1 MGYIYKITNL
11 INGKA
16 YIGQTITDLTT
27 RYGGHLRS
35 ATIMPK
41 RKDQIKKYYMPLYE
55 DLRKYT
61 VCNFKIEQIEECE
74 NDVLDDREAYW
85 IEYYDTYYNG
95 YNNLLRN
102 GSYAKCPPKVL
113 LELWNEGKSV
123 SEIAKDKRVNL
134 NRNTVS
140 ILLKKNG
147 ISQEEILKRGYRQ
160 VSIYHGEPLYQ
171 YDEQNNLVAEYKSTK
186 EASEILGIPMSS
198 LYTYISKNEKNSKGM
213 FFERVK
219 FDKLP
224 KEYLEQREKIY
235 EENKRK
241 RKERDKKRREKSNDN
256 TRKK

>member
-1 MGYIYKITNL
+1 MSRKLEELEARIALLEEQEYKIVGYIYKITNL

-95 YNNLLRN
+95 YNNLLRK
-102 GSYAKCPPKVL
+102 GIIRA
-113 LELWNEGKSV
+113 LE
-123 SEIAKDKRVNL
+123 
-134 NRNTVS
+134 
-140 ILLKKNG
+140 
-147 ISQEEILKRGYRQ
+147 
-160 VSIYHGEPLYQ
+160 
-171 YDEQNNLVAEYKSTK
+171 
-186 EASEILGIPMSS
+186 
-198 LYTYISKNEKNSKGM
+198 
-213 FFERVK
+213 
-219 FDKLP
+219 
-224 KEYLEQREKIY
+224 
-235 EENKRK
+235 
-241 RKERDKKRREKSNDN
+241 
-256 TRKK
+256 